1 MTRENPRWDEFCEK
15 LNGPEGCNFTR
26 KNPDDAA
33 TTTWKCDN
41 SSNRPFARKILAEM
55 GLTEDEI
62 DQSLSYFDANGGY
75 CDCEI
80 LFNVD
85 R

>member
-1 MTRENPRWDEFCEK
+1 MKKTKSKFVMMPGHKKWRQFCNR
-15 LNGPEGCNFTR
+15 LAGPEGCDF
-26 KNPDDAA
+26 KDGG
-33 TTTWKCDN
+33 WKCD
-41 SSNRPFARKILAEM
+41 SSLKRPFARKILADM
-55 GLTEDEI
+55 GANVEA
-62 DQSLSYFDANGGY
+62 SLLAFESSGGY